1 MLWKQPKAHSNH
13 EEADIMLHVV
23 DAVKEGYTK
32 IQTRKVNTDVL
43 VLVIT
48 TAEMLNIPERGWLL
62 VQEK

>member
-1 MLWKQPKAHSNH
+1 
-13 EEADIMLHVV
+13 MLHVV

-32 IQTRKVNTDVL
+32 IQTRKVDTDVL

-62 VQEK
+62 VQ